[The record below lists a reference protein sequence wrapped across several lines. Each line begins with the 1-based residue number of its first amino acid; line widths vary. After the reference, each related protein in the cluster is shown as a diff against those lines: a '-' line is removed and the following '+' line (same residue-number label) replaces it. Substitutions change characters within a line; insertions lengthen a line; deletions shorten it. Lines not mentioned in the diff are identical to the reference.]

1 MQTKQSGV
9 RELFLQKS
17 TASPWMAGI
26 NCHDRSEK
34 SKWPTICYI
43 NDSTYPK
50 SVKRTY
56 KAFFVIKKLTQLL
69 LPWLARANLIH
80 SFSRVNSLFH
90 HLLYSGRRR
99 LCVSSRIKEELW
111 LISFFPFIL
120 INNMLFV
127 PSFCWRLLVVLRR
140 LPHKISRQ
148 KRAMYEC
155 ISHWLTWIGRELDE
169 SVVSGEVYI

>member
-56 KAFFVIKKLTQLL
+56 KAFFVIKKLIQLL
-69 LPWLARANLIH
+69 LPWLARAILIH

-120 INNMLFV
+120 INNMLFE

-155 ISHWLTWIGRELDE
+155 ISHWLTWIGRELGE